1 MLDRIRPKS
10 PLHTKIEVGELSRT
24 MFKNRTEAG
33 KLLADKLQSALIDAQ
48 PLRTVIVAL
57 PRGGVTVAVEI
68 AKQISAILTV
78 LVAKKIGAPN
88 QKEFA
93 IGAVSSCGVI
103 VLNDDTGIPHF
114 LLKAYIESEKNR
126 LAHVTKLAET
136 EWLASAGLDNQ
147 VDFHGARAI
156 VVDDG
161 VATGMTTIA
170 AERSLRSLGAT
181 EVYLAAPVV
190 AAQTARTLRNSYDQL
205 ISIEEPTNM
214 GSVGFFYEDFHQIS
228 DEEVKLALSTYP
240 QPAI

>member
-1 MLDRIRPKS
+1 
-10 PLHTKIEVGELSRT
+10 

-33 KLLADKLQSALIDAQ
+33 KQLADKLEAALVHAQ
-48 PLRTVIVAL
+48 PLRDVVVGL

-68 AKQISAILTV
+68 AGKLSATLTV

-93 IGAVSSCGVI
+93 IGAVSSSGIV

-114 LLKAYIESEKNR
+114 LLRAYIDSEKNR
-126 LAHVTKLAET
+126 LANVTKIAET
-136 EWLASAGLDNQ
+136 EWLHSAGLESQ
-147 VDFHGARAI
+147 VNFAGARAI

-170 AERSLRSLGAT
+170 AERSLRALGAQ

-190 AAQTARTLRNSYDQL
+190 AAETARTLRNSYDQVISL
-205 ISIEEPTNM
+205 IEPSNM
-214 GSVGFFYEDFHQIS
+214 GAVGYFYDDFRQIS
-228 DEEVKLALSTYP
+228 DEEVKIALSSYA

>member
-1 MLDRIRPKS
+1 
-10 PLHTKIEVGELSRT
+10 

-33 KLLADKLQSALIDAQ
+33 KLLADKLQYVLIDAM
-48 PLRTVIVAL
+48 PLKTVIVAL

-68 AKQISAILTV
+68 AKKISATLTV

-93 IGAVSSCGVI
+93 IGAVSSSGVV
-103 VLNDDTGIPHF
+103 VLNDATGIPHF
-114 LLKAYIESEKNR
+114 LLRAYIDSEKNR
-126 LAHVTKLAET
+126 LANVTKQAES
-136 EWLASAGLDNQ
+136 EWLASAGLKNQ
-147 VDFHGARAI
+147 VDFRGTRAI

-170 AERSLRSLGAT
+170 AERSLHQLGAS

-190 AAQTARTLRNSYDQL
+190 AAETARTLRNSYDHV
-205 ISIEEPTNM
+205 ISITEPTNM
-214 GSVGFFYEDFHQIS
+214 GAVGFFYEDFHQIT

-240 QPAI
+240 QPAL